1 VALRRN
7 VNLDGATLKDADLS
21 DAKLSRA
28 NLSDTDLS
36 HADLTGAD
44 LRRADLFH
52 ANLSSAEGI
61 TNEQLD
67 AQAKDLEGATM
78 PDGQPLRGDKKPNGP
93 TLEDWIKNKKAREKD
108 EENG

>member
-1 VALRRN
+1 VIHYRTLSARDGIILVRGNKSKDLDFLISLVALRRN
-7 VNLDGATLKDADLS
+7 VNLGGATLKDADLS
-21 DAKLSRA
+21 DAKLSGA
-28 NLSDTDLS
+28 NLSDADLS

-67 AQAKDLEGATM
+67 A
-78 PDGQPLRGDKKPNGP
+78 
-93 TLEDWIKNKKAREKD
+93 
-108 EENG
+108 